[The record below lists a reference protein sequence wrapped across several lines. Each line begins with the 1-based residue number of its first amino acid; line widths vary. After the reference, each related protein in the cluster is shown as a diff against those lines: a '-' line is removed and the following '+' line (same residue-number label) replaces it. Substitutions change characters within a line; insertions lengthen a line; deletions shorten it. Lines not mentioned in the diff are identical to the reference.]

1 MRKRKAM
8 PAWQHNT
15 ANGLNIK
22 RSCVTKSARMLRK
35 DAGMSSRPPSTV
47 PVKVWKSALRQRAFK
62 DRMADAGM
70 VQLNFWV
77 PAAALA
83 DVKRAGELM
92 RANPHL
98 TVERLVDARS
108 GKFVGLKEKK
118 P

>member
-1 MRKRKAM
+1 
-8 PAWQHNT
+8 
-15 ANGLNIK
+15 
-22 RSCVTKSARMLRK
+22 
-35 DAGMSSRPPSTV
+35 
-47 PVKVWKSALRQRAFK
+47 
-62 DRMADAGM
+62 MADAGM